1 MARGDFRPD
10 GKEAAVISKLD
21 YAKEAQKMK
30 ALRLLKRHLDEL
42 SEKITTR
49 LLEARVIETT
59 SKIELERQIN
69 LCLQSLLTA
78 DEFDIKYQ
86 TAEIRNLV
94 PRPHFVS
101 LYVTAWIL
109 EKLINHKCIIDIYG
123 TDEELYYL
131 IHHEVAKLIP
141 LDR

>member
-1 MARGDFRPD
+1 
-10 GKEAAVISKLD
+10 
-21 YAKEAQKMK
+21 MK
-30 ALRLLKRHLDEL
+30 ALRLLKKHLDDL
-42 SEKITTR
+42 SERITTR
-49 LLEARVIETT
+49 LIEAKAVETT

-69 LCLQSLLTA
+69 LCLQNLLTA

-109 EKLINHKCIIDIYG
+109 EKLIDHKCVIDIYG

-131 IHHEVAKLIP
+131 VHHEVMKLIP
-141 LDR
+141 LDW